1 MAVEGQ
7 SRTETRSATYNQSTE
22 EVSAVGDR
30 IVTRSVS
37 SELYRRVDIDCDHV
51 DSYHHET
58 VFEKIEPD
66 DVVQAITDAS
76 LCEHGNVY
84 THVILTDI
92 RTTMWCDGSP
102 KFAALLNALRAKKE
116 NTK

>member
-1 MAVEGQ
+1 MSEP
-7 SRTETRSATYNQSTE
+7 
-22 EVSAVGDR
+22 

-58 VFEKIEPD
+58 VFEKVEPD
-66 DVVQAITDAS
+66 EPLQAIADAS

-84 THVILTDI
+84 THIVLTDI
-92 RTTMWCDGSP
+92 RTTKWCDGSP
-102 KFAALLNALRAKKE
+102 EFAALLNALRAKKAGQ
-116 NTK
+116 